1 MENTNREMDLTKSS
15 ETKHLYLGD
24 SSGSLLPT
32 RDRSPSVTSDVNCRS
47 QRKCYTFEL
56 FQMKAFANNIGLY
69 SQSFDLL
76 QIQQYSTKTKTEL
89 GKSKQ
94 LKHLQ

>member
-1 MENTNREMDLTKSS
+1 MDHCSQLETEVPVSPVTLTADHRENVT
-15 ETKHLYLGD
+15 HL
-24 SSGSLLPT
+24 
-32 RDRSPSVTSDVNCRS
+32 N
-47 QRKCYTFEL
+47 CYTFEL